1 MIMSDIPARKLRPKD
16 AAMFAKSGGDFA
28 EETRLAPAQESNF
41 VAWGKTSFK
50 VIEPDA
56 EAHNDQS
63 DDEHTDA
70 NSSAPSEIADESTQQ
85 AAEIAEQA
93 AASAAAQAAAQQ
105 AAQEAAR
112 QAQFV
117 PPPQIQ
123 ETPLNS
129 ADIIA
134 EMEKAREDGRAIG
147 YQQGI
152 AAARQELADALAVI
166 RRIEEQLIPST
177 EEVLEKNIA
186 IMARHVRRIAQDL
199 AGNMF
204 ATIPDMFID
213 RIRKSADMFTRAGLE
228 FTLAINSKDA
238 QSLMPSLKGEE
249 MFKSI
254 KIIEDSHLP
263 NGGFRLTSR
272 DLEVEDIPEMLGM
285 SEELP

>member
-1 MIMSDIPARKLRPKD
+1 MSDAPARKLRPKD
-16 AAMFAKSGGDFA
+16 AAMFAKSGGDFS
-28 EETRLAPAQESNF
+28 EETRFAPAQESNF

-50 VIEPDA
+50 VVEPSA
-56 EAHNDQS
+56 EPQLVENGNDHGEAESSVSS
-63 DDEHTDA
+63 DNGDDV
-70 NSSAPSEIADESTQQ
+70 SAQQ
-85 AAEIAEQA
+85 AAEA
-93 AASAAAQAAAQQ
+93 ATLAAVQAAAQAAAEL
-105 AAQEAAR
+105 AAQESAR

-117 PPPQIQ
+117 PPRQLQ

-152 AAARQELADALAVI
+152 AAARQELADALSVI

-177 EEVLEKNIA
+177 EEVLEKNTAVI
-186 IMARHVRRIAQDL
+186 ARHVRRIAQDL

-238 QSLMPSLKGEE
+238 QSLMPALRGED

-272 DLEVEDIPEMLGM
+272 DLEVEDIPELLGM
-285 SEELP
+285 SEEPA